1 MTRKSEDR
9 PLAETSLRI
18 TRDAGRVT
26 LTLDRPHRRNA
37 LDAALV
43 EALHGA
49 LDNIDQAEIG
59 MLVIEG
65 AGPSFCSGFDLGDL
79 DAETD
84 GSLLLRFVRIE
95 QLLQRLF
102 RAPYTTVA
110 LAQGHAFG
118 AGADLFCA
126 CQHRFAA
133 HDTTFRFPG
142 TGFGLALG
150 AGRLAARV
158 GTDAALALLRSA
170 RPIEAAQAEARG
182 LASEIVATAERA
194 ARLDRLG
201 RDEIR
206 IAPETLHLILT
217 QTLPAEDQNDLA
229 TLVRSAARPGLKHR
243 IMNRAAGGKDGQ
255 R

>member
-1 MTRKSEDR
+1 
-9 PLAETSLRI
+9 LRI
-18 TRDAGRVT
+18 AHDAGRLT
-26 LTLDRPHRRNA
+26 LTFDRPHRRNA

-49 LDNIDQAEIG
+49 LDTIDQADIR

-65 AGPSFCSGFDLGDL
+65 VGPSFCSGFDLGDL

-95 QLLQRLF
+95 QLLQRLY

-133 HDTTFRFPG
+133 PDTTFRFPG

-150 AGRLAARV
+150 AGRLATRV

-170 RPIEAAQAEARG
+170 RPIDAAQAEARG
-182 LASEIVATAERA
+182 LASEIVATEERA
-194 ARLDRLG
+194 ARLERLG
-201 RDEIR
+201 REEVR
-206 IAPETLHLILT
+206 IAPETLQLILT
-217 QTLPAEDQNDLA
+217 QTLPAEDQHDLA
-229 TLVRSAARPGLKHR
+229 TLVRSAARPGLKLR
-243 IMNRAAGGKDGQ
+243 IINHAAGRKDRQ